1 MNTTVKIDS
10 FHKALLSL
18 ILQNKYVRN
27 NILMGDKLAG
37 EIEIHDD
44 GSVRIYT
51 KQRKFKWLCVIFG
64 DFVDKSFRDLAL
76 TLIDV
81 IAGPDNSSNKR
92 NFDGMTRE
100 FMKNAVRKL
109 NYEYVIDMLFD
120 VLRVGVRDGEYT
132 SKYLADPEDE
142 QYQKERSSRVGTF
155 SRMRGYALLNS
166 GEPLGDVELFI
177 KRP

>member
-1 MNTTVKIDS
+1 MNTSVKIDS
-10 FHKALLSL
+10 FHKTLLSL
-18 ILQNKYVRN
+18 ILKNKYVVN

-37 EIEIHDD
+37 DIEIRDD

-51 KQRKFKWLCVIFG
+51 KQRKFKWLCVLFG

-81 IAGPDNSSNKR
+81 IAGPDNSSNQR

-100 FMKNAVRKL
+100 FMKNGVRKQ

-120 VLRVGVRDGEYT
+120 VLRVGIKDGEYT

-142 QYQKERSSRVGTF
+142 HHRSNYSNRVGTF
-155 SRMRGYALLNS
+155 SKLRGYALLNS